1 MKSSRFSKPKKK
13 KGYFI
18 LIFLIILAVGIFIG
32 IKNLVKISEIE
43 VKGIA
48 DSDIVNV
55 YDSLSGEYKNDS
67 YFDIKDADIKKYI
80 EDSFPRYEFTKSAFI
95 FPSKLV
101 IDLKSREKTY
111 TIADSDGLLF
121 NIDSNG
127 FVIGSSEDSTQV
139 DLRYDKKVEVGK
151 LLDDKVLIS
160 AFLYVDGKSEVNIQ
174 NNEISIKLDGG
185 GKVILPKS
193 ADKSDISKISET
205 LQKIIQKYRIE
216 NRGIE
221 FIDMRFS
228 KPVIKFK

>member
-1 MKSSRFSKPKKK
+1 M
-13 KGYFI
+13 
-18 LIFLIILAVGIFIG
+18 IFLVFLLVGAFMF

-43 VKGIA
+43 VKGTS

-55 YDSLSGEYKNDS
+55 YDSLSNEYKNDS

-80 EDSFPRYEFTKSAFI
+80 EDSFPRYEFTKSVFI

-111 TIADSDGLLF
+111 TISDSDGLLF

-127 FVIGSSEDSTQV
+127 FAIGISEDNTQV
-139 DLRYDKKVEVGK
+139 DIRYDKKVEVGK
-151 LLDDKVLIS
+151 LLDDKVLMS
-160 AFLYVDGKSEVNIQ
+160 AFLYVDGKNEVNIQ
-174 NNEISIKLDGG
+174 NDEISIKLDDG
-185 GKVILPKS
+185 GKVLLPKS
-193 ADKSDISKISET
+193 ADKSDIPKISET